1 MNLQQ
6 RISLRG
12 ILLALALFVMNTYA
26 QTTTVNGMIFSLRS
40 GSATLT
46 KVATSVT
53 GNLTVPGTVSINGST
68 YPVTNVAQGA
78 IKGNSKITSIT
89 FSEGLKTIGTL
100 SIENCSKLAT
110 INLPASLQTWGAI
123 SRCNALATIT
133 VAQGNTHMLIE
144 DNVLYDFKK
153 ETLLQVPAKRVP
165 TTLVVPSTVKTIAPY
180 AASIP
185 NLTGVTF
192 PEGLKTI
199 GDRAFEGCLNIGE
212 INLPASLT
220 SMGIYTFNN
229 AGVTSYKVANGNTA
243 YTAQDGVLYNAD
255 KTTLLRYP
263 KSSTASLPQL
273 PRTLTRI
280 ETNAFYSSLVKG
292 HLVIPAGVTELGDGV
307 FGNTQL
313 ESITLPEGITTIPA
327 NTFAVS
333 TMLKTIVLPST
344 VSSIS
349 SNVFMNCDVL
359 TDVEYRGKN
368 LPTLGSNISSVV
380 TLHVRK
386 DATFEQAPWGTS
398 VAMTKDLEVV
408 PLTMSSYKYATFH
421 WADKNYALPVA
432 LRGATIRM
440 NGNAIEPRY
449 DFKGGDVVNKN
460 VALLLNGEAGAYDLV
475 ETKFAP
481 ASTVDVSG
489 NLLFGRDK
497 EERYTA
503 TKGHVFTL
511 TTKNNVI
518 GFYWQKGTNGTY
530 ANLKLHRGYIDV
542 NAPAGVQGFNLDGDF
557 ITAIEG
563 LEAET
568 VAPQAPIYDLG
579 GRAVQ
584 KPTRGLYIVNGKKV
598 LF

>member
-26 QTTTVNGMIFSLRS
+26 QTTIVDGMTFSLRS

-46 KVATSVT
+46 KVPTSLT
-53 GNLTVPGTVSINGST
+53 GGLTVPGTVTISGRS
-68 YPVTNVAQGA
+68 YPVTNVAPGA
-78 IKGNSKITSIT
+78 IKGLKNITSIT
-89 FSEGLKTIGTL
+89 FSEGLKTIGEL
-100 SIENCSKLAT
+100 SIDNCSKLAT
-110 INLPASLQTWGAI
+110 INLPASLQTWGALNN
-123 SRCNALATIT
+123 CKALKTI
-133 VAQGNTHMLIE
+133 VLSPNNPNLVVV
-144 DNVLYDFKK
+144 DNILYDINKTKLF
-153 ETLLQVPAKRVP
+153 LVPANRTSLTLEVP
-165 TTLVVPSTVKTIAPY
+165 ATVTAIAPY
-180 AASIP
+180 AASHSK
-185 NLTGVTF
+185 LTRVTF

-199 GDRAFEGCLNIGE
+199 GDRAFAECLNLGE
-212 INLPASLT
+212 IVLPASLVE
-220 SMGIYTFNN
+220 MGIYTFSNS
-229 AGVTSYKVANGNTA
+229 GVTAYKVAVGNTA
-243 YTAQDGVLYNAD
+243 YSAQDGILYNVD

-263 KSSTASLPQL
+263 KLGTALPLL
-273 PRTLTRI
+273 PRTLTRL
-280 ETNAFYSSLVKG
+280 EANAFYASMVTG
-292 HLVIPAGVTELGDGV
+292 DLVIPAGVTSLGDGV
-307 FGNTQL
+307 FGNCTNL
-313 ESITLPEGITTIPA
+313 TSVVLPEGITEIPA
-327 NTFAVS
+327 NTFAMS

-344 VSSIS
+344 ITSIS
-349 SNVFMNCDVL
+349 TNVFTMCNSL
-359 TDVEYRGKN
+359 TDVEYRGKTN
-368 LPTLGSNISSVV
+368 PSISSSISTST

-460 VALLLNGEAGAYDLV
+460 VALLLNGNEGTYDLV
-475 ETKFAP
+475 ETKLSP
-481 ASTVDVSG
+481 NSTIDVNG
-489 NLLFGRDK
+489 NLLFGR
-497 EERYTA
+497 ETEQHYQAQNRVYA
-503 TKGHVFTL
+503 F
-511 TTKNNVI
+511 TTKNGVV